1 MNHRDSRLDLW
12 ISLVGRNLWRNGS
25 HCVQPLQKKNG
36 LKWCLIHRGGGK
48 VCPVVHVQK
57 SDVVPLSLF
66 LHSPLPD
73 LISLNSI
80 TLVTLC
86 ASLSASH
93 PFISTSLPTISV
105 SFFQILLTHLPPVSL
120 ANSSPTAKIVS
131 ENTFLI
137 YIFLL
142 QLFLLPA
149 VSNGNIAGT
158 EHTRQNISWT
168 SAVAF
173 EAFNWCF
180 HSAAG
185 GKKTVGWLRLD
196 KDWGLFI
203 LYDVR
208 NHVHNFLIKNV
219 WFCLQ
224 QQYHMFT
231 LSDELRKMENMIRKK
246 PKLFKRTFHQ
256 SLDRNKNV
264 ISRWI

>member
-25 HCVQPLQKKNG
+25 HCVWPLQKKNG
-36 LKWCLIHRGGGK
+36 LKWCLIHRGGGEG
-48 VCPVVHVQK
+48 
-57 SDVVPLSLF
+57 LSCGTF
-66 LHSPLPD
+66 PD
-73 LISLNSI
+73 ERRCSFVSVSALQPPCLNFSQFNNFF
-80 TLVTLC
+80 LC
-86 ASLSASH
+86 ASRSASH
-93 PFISTSLPTISV
+93 PFISTSLPTIFV

-142 QLFLLPA
+142 QLLLLPA

-158 EHTRQNISWT
+158 EYTRQNISWT

-208 NHVHNFLIKNV
+208 NHVHNFLIKNM
-219 WFCLQ
+219 WFRLQ
-224 QQYHMFT
+224 QQHHMFT